1 MVFVRF
7 PPSRGLVYR
16 CLALAARQRPVWR
29 WKSSGTELPWRREVL
44 RGLVKREVLRRLG
57 TVMTQI
63 VRHFAPGVFH
73 HQIYVRLFIDVV
85 EERECRGKHEHAN
98 RRYGAKQ
105 QNQFSL
111 VLCWT
116 DLCVGAQDRSRL
128 STHCRRFPERSPV
141 SSSHNPGTTHFRGAV
156 IFDLPRWMKSKV
168 GF

>member
-1 MVFVRF
+1 MLGSVGSEMKPASGMAVSEFVFRCSAAIAKCDA
-7 PPSRGLVYR
+7 PGWDPSR
-16 CLALAARQRPVWR
+16 ALPVPICGKVLR
-29 WKSSGTELPWRREVL
+29 LFTAPSSGRCPFA
-44 RGLVKREVLRRLG
+44 LG
-57 TVMTQI
+57 TPV
-63 VRHFAPGVFH
+63 A
-73 HQIYVRLFIDVV
+73 FIGVV

-128 STHCRRFPERSPV
+128 STHCRRCPERSPV